1 MKIRAPHG
9 FVAHLFN
16 FFGLSSFFLSSLAAF
31 ASGGAQPQIALRAR
45 SFPADEAMPA
55 PMVFKHDRLDM
66 AVNIIAARLGLS
78 VQIESGG
85 DRPVSGDYSH
95 TNLRDALDDLTAQA
109 GLVVIDEGAA
119 GLHIVARSNLPADRG
134 NGLRASFQPVD
145 GVPTGKSAAEL
156 AAERQI
162 ADKLRA
168 DQEKRVQLLR
178 AQAALLQQAVPQ

>member
-1 MKIRAPHG
+1 MKFRAPHG
-9 FVAHLFN
+9 FFADLFL
-16 FFGLSSFFLSSLAAF
+16 FFGLSSFFLPSLAVF
-31 ASGGAQPQIALRAR
+31 ASGGGQPQLALMAR

-55 PMVFKHDRLDM
+55 PMVFKHDRLEM
-66 AVNIIAARLGLS
+66 AVNIIAARLGLN

-85 DRPVSGDYSH
+85 DHPVSGDYSH
-95 TNLRDALDDLTAQA
+95 TNLRAALDDIAAQA

-119 GLHIVARSNLPADRG
+119 GLRIVARSNLPAG
-134 NGLRASFQPVD
+134 GGYSSTGSFQPVD

-156 AAERQI
+156 AAERQL

-178 AQAALLQQAVPQ
+178 TQAALLQQDAPQ